1 MFSEQKYFSK
11 FTHLLHCRCM
21 VLFHLFPN
29 FISGTANIT
38 RELKKKLLKAMN
50 ERQKF
55 NEIFLKNIHAD
66 GKKNTTLI

>member
-1 MFSEQKYFSK
+1 MA
-11 FTHLLHCRCM
+11 
-21 VLFHLFPN
+21 LFYLFPN

-38 RELKKKLLKAMN
+38 KELKKKLLKAIE

-55 NEIFLKNIHAD
+55 NDVFLKKIHAD